1 MSQCSHYLT
10 LMDGKEGEESLPPTG
25 IPVKR
30 STLAD
35 MRHIIDAQLDLKEAP
50 LLLLQVVR
58 SSPLGA
64 GESQSQQISL
74 SKEQRYCNRGG
85 EARTL
90 HPQLKRHFT

>member
-10 LMDGKEGEESLPPTG
+10 LMDGKEGEEPPPPG

-58 SSPLGA
+58 SSLLGA

-74 SKEQRYCNRGG
+74 SKEQRYCNGG
-85 EARTL
+85 GGGCT
-90 HPQLKRHFT
+90 PN